1 MKTIQRLLVL
11 PLMLLTAASGTAFA
25 DQQHVVDPARVA
37 TTLAERT
44 ASQDADRAAVRTALG
59 QPEVQR
65 AARAMGVSLDAATAA
80 VDTLSGST
88 LAQAANTAQQ
98 VNDQLVGGDS
108 TIMISATTLLIV
120 LLLVILILALR

>member
-44 ASQDADRAAVRTALG
+44 ASQDADRAAIRTALG

-65 AARAMGVSLDAATAA
+65 AARTMGVSLDAATAA

-88 LAQAANTAQQ
+88 LAQAANAAQQ

-108 TIMISATTLLIV
+108 TVMISTTTIIIVLLIV
-120 LLLVILILALR
+120 LLIIALR

>member
-25 DQQHVVDPARVA
+25 DQRHVVDPARVA

-44 ASQDADRAAVRTALG
+44 ASQDADRAAIRTALG

-65 AARAMGVSLDAATAA
+65 VARTMGVSLDTATAA

-108 TIMISATTLLIV
+108 TIMISATTLIIV

>member
-11 PLMLLTAASGTAFA
+11 PLMLLTAAAGTAFA

-44 ASQDADRAAVRTALG
+44 ASQDADRAAIRTALG
-59 QPEVQR
+59 QPDVQR
-65 AARAMGVSLDAATAA
+65 VARTMGVSLDAATAA

-88 LAQAANTAQQ
+88 LAQAASTAQQ

-108 TIMISATTLLIV
+108 TVTISTTTLIIVLLIV
-120 LLLVILILALR
+120 LLIIVLR